1 MSRFFSYLFFWI
13 RLSEVRSERRVLN
26 SDYVRNDERLKMYS
40 KEVYTLTTKET
51 SQLSED
57 AADRINEL
65 AIEMMALSAIQT
77 NILKKLDGKRLY
89 LI

>member
-26 SDYVRNDERLKMYS
+26 SDYVRNDERLKMYA

>member
-13 RLSEVRSERRVLN
+13 HLSEVRSERRVLN